1 MANTFLK
8 RTLSVVMCVAMLV
21 SVFAVSF
28 TVSAVTTTTSG
39 ETITTEWDFTKEED
53 YNDFMDKS
61 DIITT
66 LGEGTYITHDESGLS
81 YSPGSGSNVKQPI
94 MYLPIKAEN
103 QTAFEFSA
111 LKSDLNSNNNQFI
124 PGPSLVQVNG
134 GTTYGFNFLIT
145 GNNLYLRSY
154 YRKYGGASD
163 ENLKCKADVPRGTVK
178 TDDIYSADYSVTKD
192 GEDGTGISNICYTV
206 VVNFKDSSGTVILTK
221 TVKFNIN
228 GTNPS
233 GGDLNGYCNI
243 TGSSNKIQTRYGI
256 AFGTAYQNVVRN
268 TQVVTCAKLT
278 TVDTTPTINADAN
291 VVLND
296 GVNLKITAS
305 GKNIGESTLALTVD
319 GEDVALDDNGSA
331 VITKYAHQM
340 TDKMVIKL
348 TATGDNGSTVEK
360 YIGDESGYSIADN
373 LANIY
378 NSETTSDN
386 DKTLIA
392 KLANYGTA
400 AQKYYNLSH
409 SGYYTAFANDF
420 LLGTD
425 GNKTTSDTAY
435 GNLTNV
441 ASGSFIKSE
450 TTHFADSFNV
460 GLALSLQDNVKMVA
474 KISGITLGA
483 DEKLYIKMDDA
494 ETELVNN
501 GSGVYTAVFGEFSP
515 KDYATDKTITLVV
528 KNTSDNSE
536 ETSNEAKYSVGA
548 YISRMA
554 AKDTTSNELKTLLN
568 TLAEYYSAAVA
579 TS

>member
-1 MANTFLK
+1 MANKFLK
-8 RTLSVVMCVAMLV
+8 RTLSVVMCAAMLV

-39 ETITTEWDFTKEED
+39 ETITTEWDFTSEDD
-53 YNDFMDKS
+53 YNDFMANS

-66 LGEGTYITHDESGLS
+66 LGEGTYITHGETGLS

-154 YRKYGGASD
+154 YRKYGGDSA
-163 ENLKCKADVPRGTVK
+163 ENDKCKATVPRGTVK

-228 GTNPS
+228 GTTPS

-256 AFGTAYQNVVRN
+256 AFGTAYQAKVTN

-278 TVDTTPTINADAN
+278 TVDTTPKINADAN

-305 GKNIGESTLALTVD
+305 GKNIDESTLALTVD
-319 GEDVALDDNGSA
+319 GESVNLDSDGA
-331 VITKYAHQM
+331 AIIPKFAHQM
-340 TDKMVIKL
+340 TDKMAIKL
-348 TATGDNGSTVEK
+348 TATGNDGSTVEK

-373 LANIY
+373 LENLY
-378 NSETTSDN
+378 GN
-386 DKTLIA
+386 DDYSSFKTLIA
-392 KLANYGTA
+392 KLANYGAA

-420 LLGTD
+420 LDDTD
-425 GNKTTSDTAY
+425 ENKTTSNTAY
-435 GNLTNV
+435 TELAACTT
-441 ASGSFIKSE
+441 SGGFIKSG
-450 TTHFADSFNV
+450 TTHFAESFNV

-483 DEKLYIKMDDA
+483 DEKLYIKIGDE
-494 ETELVNN
+494 ETELEDN
-501 GSGVYTAVFGEFSP
+501 GSGVYTAVFGKFSP
-515 KDYATDKTITLVV
+515 KDYAADKTITLVV
-528 KNTSDNSE
+528 KSDGSE
-536 ETSNEAKYSVGA
+536 VEESNAATYSVGA
-548 YISRMA
+548 YINRMA
-554 AKDTTSNELKTLLN
+554 TKNVTTELKTLLN
-568 TLAEYYSAAVA
+568 ALAEYYSAAIA

>member
-8 RTLSVVMCVAMLV
+8 RTLSVVMCAAMLV

-28 TVSAVTTTTSG
+28 TVSAVTETTSG
-39 ETITTEWDFTKEED
+39 ETITTEWDFTKEDD
-53 YNDFMDKS
+53 YNDYRTNS
-61 DIITT
+61 EIITT
-66 LGEGTYITHDESGLS
+66 LGEGTYITHGESGLS
-81 YSPGSGSNVKQPI
+81 YSPGSDSNVKQPI

-111 LKSDLNSNNNQFI
+111 LKSDSNTNENQYI

-154 YRKYGGASD
+154 YRKYGGDSG
-163 ENLKCKADVPRGTVK
+163 ENGNCKADVPRGTVK

-192 GEDGTGISNICYTV
+192 GEDGTGISNICYTA

-305 GKNIGESTLALTVD
+305 GKNIDESTLALTVD
-319 GEDVALDDNGSA
+319 GNA
-331 VITKYAHQM
+331 VELSDGAAIIPKFAHQM
-340 TDKMVIKL
+340 ADKMKIVI
-348 TATGDNGSTVEK
+348 TAEGVNGDKVTKE
-360 YIGDESGYSIADN
+360 IGDGSGYSIADN

-420 LLGTD
+420 LADTD
-425 GNKTTSDTAY
+425 ENKTTSDTAY
-435 GNLTNV
+435 ETLTNV
-441 ASGSFIKSE
+441 ASGGFIKSE
-450 TTHFADSFNV
+450 TTHFSNPFSV
-460 GLALSLQDNVKMVA
+460 SLALSLQDNVKMVA